1 MGHNSAFILLYLFI
15 FNYYW
20 SLSELYMT
28 WLKSQL
34 YFILTVITRN
44 SFPHLYNRAVI
55 LLSGGSHF
63 QSVLLAGYF
72 GIYVLGAI

>member
-1 MGHNSAFILLYLFI
+1 
-15 FNYYW
+15 
-20 SLSELYMT
+20 MT